1 MTAPP
6 PTPKRYP
13 SDVSDEEWAFV
24 APYLTLQTP
33 DALQRKHDLRAVFN
47 GLRYL
52 AHTGAP
58 WRYLPGDFPPWAAVY
73 PQARRW
79 MAAGCFEALVHDVR
93 LLLRV
98 LPGGDCRDARVLQSP
113 PESGAR
119 AGYNGHKRCKGS
131 KVHAAADGRHLG
143 RAHDPVDA
151 GEWRASR
158 V

>member
-1 MTAPP
+1 
-6 PTPKRYP
+6 
-13 SDVSDEEWAFV
+13 VSDEEWAFV
-24 APYLTLQTP
+24 APYLTLQAP
-33 DALQRKHDLRAVFN
+33 DALQRKHDLRAAFN

-52 AHTGAP
+52 AHTGAHRRTPAHTGAP

-98 LPGGDCRDARVLQSP
+98 LQGRAPQPTAAILDARVLQSS

-119 AGYNGHKRCKGS
+119 AGDNGHKRCKGAT
-131 KVHAAADGRHLG
+131 VHASMPPSTPWAMCWL
-143 RAHDPVDA
+143 
-151 GEWRASR
+151 WW
-158 V
+158 

>member
-1 MTAPP
+1 
-6 PTPKRYP
+6 
-13 SDVSDEEWAFV
+13 
-24 APYLTLQTP
+24 
-33 DALQRKHDLRAVFN
+33 LQRKHDLRAVFN

-58 WRYLPGDFPPWAAVY
+58 WRYLPGDFPPWAAVDQ
-73 PQARRW
+73 PARRW

-131 KVHAAADGRHLG
+131 KVHAAVDTLG
-143 RAHDPVDA
+143 QLLALVVTPANLDESARAHPGRGA
-151 GEWRASR
+151 GARHPGGDR
-158 V
+158 R